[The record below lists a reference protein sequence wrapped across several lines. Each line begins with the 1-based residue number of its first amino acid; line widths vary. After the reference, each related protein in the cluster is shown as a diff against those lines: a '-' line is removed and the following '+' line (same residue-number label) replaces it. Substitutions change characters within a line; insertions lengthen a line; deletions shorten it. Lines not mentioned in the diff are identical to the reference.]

1 MPCAAATT
9 ALRTPI
15 GDRSGIV
22 GLVIQLARDLQLA
35 CEDNSDLRAAL
46 AAQQPWLDLTAE
58 HGPLSKL
65 LAQQQGSLAGGK
77 PNTASLQVRLAAAC
91 AALVLVPRLRSGPEG
106 GGALRQTHVGAAAW
120 CPFETD
126 RANVVRQGNVL

>member
-1 MPCAAATT
+1 MRCAAATT

-35 CEDNSDLRAAL
+35 CEDNSELRAAL
-46 AAQQPWLDLTAE
+46 AAQQPWLDLTTE

-77 PNTASLQVRLAAAC
+77 PNTASLQVRPAAAPAWLLLVVRARRRGRGGRGGSP
-91 AALVLVPRLRSGPEG
+91 AARSGFMS
-106 GGALRQTHVGAAAW
+106 V
-120 CPFETD
+120 
-126 RANVVRQGNVL
+126 

>member
-1 MPCAAATT
+1 MSAATT

-35 CEDNSDLRAAL
+35 CEDNGALRAAL
-46 AAQQPWLDLTAE
+46 AAQQAWVDLTAE

-77 PNTASLQVRLAAAC
+77 PNTARLQVPHHTSSPPP
-91 AALVLVPRLRSGPEG
+91 V
-106 GGALRQTHVGAAAW
+106 
-120 CPFETD
+120 
-126 RANVVRQGNVL
+126 